1 MNVLSNLQT
10 GKMYH
15 NLANE
20 EELRFIMGRLG
31 GENRLKKSYPELY
44 KILHYSSE
52 QERRAANGL
61 TAAPLREPSPQAGDN
76 YGLTDSVGIRTLNY
90 DIQTTAYTSSGMS
103 MVEKNKNLVIVG
115 QLYDKTNN
123 QSLDGFAVGASDAQ
137 ELDGEALCKSSSL
150 IKSEDYEFQAI
161 STFYKIVVD
170 KDGNERI
177 VSETHETDALKVLG
191 TSSIVEKLV
200 VGDPMPKNH
209 SGAKETVLYY
219 NNRTGS
225 GCDYYYD
232 NVNTQEN
239 KVEVNIDFSG
249 SVTFMKGFSPVYV
262 DKNKDFMLQMVDKG
276 AANFDM
282 NFWNDIEWS
291 VSDRTLSWK
300 FPSNWHDW
308 LDSSQ
313 FHLTNAA
320 QFYCKMYVETEK
332 GIAIP
337 IVISSLDIEHKD
349 PSYCSINPIT
359 IEWGCFAKG
368 THILMA
374 DRSEKC
380 IEEVRPGDRVMT
392 QGGSAVVEEVIR
404 GKEETLAVIGTSRGK
419 RILVTQDHPMLTQDG
434 WKRADELSAADILE
448 MYDGKDSISEL
459 YLTDYHNEVFS
470 IRIDS
475 QEALVAEGFC
485 TGDFGCQN
493 RIGKQEDQPPQKKEE
508 YQQELEALVAELD
521 REMKRDGRE

>member
-1 MNVLSNLQT
+1 MNVLSNQQT

-61 TAAPLREPSPQAGDN
+61 TAAPLRGPSPQAGDN

-200 VGDPMPKNH
+200 VGDPMPKDH
-209 SGAKETVLYY
+209 PGAKKTVL
-219 NNRTGS
+219 
-225 GCDYYYD
+225 
-232 NVNTQEN
+232 
-239 KVEVNIDFSG
+239 
-249 SVTFMKGFSPVYV
+249 
-262 DKNKDFMLQMVDKG
+262 
-276 AANFDM
+276 
-282 NFWNDIEWS
+282 
-291 VSDRTLSWK
+291 
-300 FPSNWHDW
+300 
-308 LDSSQ
+308 
-313 FHLTNAA
+313 
-320 QFYCKMYVETEK
+320 
-332 GIAIP
+332 
-337 IVISSLDIEHKD
+337 
-349 PSYCSINPIT
+349 
-359 IEWGCFAKG
+359 
-368 THILMA
+368 
-374 DRSEKC
+374 
-380 IEEVRPGDRVMT
+380 
-392 QGGSAVVEEVIR
+392 
-404 GKEETLAVIGTSRGK
+404 
-419 RILVTQDHPMLTQDG
+419 
-434 WKRADELSAADILE
+434 
-448 MYDGKDSISEL
+448 
-459 YLTDYHNEVFS
+459 
-470 IRIDS
+470 
-475 QEALVAEGFC
+475 
-485 TGDFGCQN
+485 
-493 RIGKQEDQPPQKKEE
+493 
-508 YQQELEALVAELD
+508 
-521 REMKRDGRE
+521 